1 MHQAK
6 LITSR
11 SMQNSNHKVNLNVQF
26 YSTIAKTK
34 NLIIMATGFTMTK
47 LPLISQNSSLSLLI
61 KILQVNKITDIIYYL
76 ILIKFLMKRLLRPV

>member
-11 SMQNSNHKVNLNVQF
+11 SMQNSNRKVNLNVQF

-34 NLIIMATGFTMTK
+34 NLIIMTTGFYDDET
-47 LPLISQNSSLSLLI
+47 PLSSHNLFSLSPHH
-61 KILQVNKITDIIYYL
+61 VNKIDEVAYNL
-76 ILIKFLMKRLLRPV
+76 IP